1 MSCCNENKNN
11 ADTIMIIGLGEI
23 GGKALEILAR
33 RRGISRIVAA
43 DFNAEYGKQKVNNAM
58 FGASLEG
65 YSPNIVFTP
74 MDLNNIDQTAET
86 LAKYSPVVIFN
97 STSLQS
103 YWVVELLPKEIHKKI
118 QEISYG
124 IWIPMHLTLC
134 YKLMLAVEKSG
145 IDTKVVNGA
154 YPDAV
159 NPAVSK
165 VCQYPVSG
173 MGNGELVIPQIKKI
187 VSEKL
192 DVPLKSIVCLLVQ
205 HHYAEYWIVRE
216 GHTGGGRS
224 CLKITVDGNDVT
236 GKFNIDELWKD
247 VIRVAKRPGKPDGHY
262 IVASS
267 AVQKIMA
274 IYNDTNELSSCIA
287 GPGKFI
293 GGYPGRLSRKG
304 FTMVLPDGLT
314 LEEAIKINQESSVLE
329 GIEEMKDDGTII
341 FTEKSSTLMKQLM
354 GYDCKK
360 IKVQESEQ
368 WAKELGKIFK
378 EFSSKYIK

>member
-1 MSCCNENKNN
+1 
-11 ADTIMIIGLGEI
+11 MIIGLGEI

-33 RRGISRIVAA
+33 RPGMGRIIAA
-43 DFNAEYGKQKVNNAM
+43 DFNVEYGKQKVNNAL
-58 FGASLEG
+58 FGAAMEG
-65 YSPNIVFTP
+65 YYPNIVFTP
-74 MDLNNIDQTAET
+74 IDLNNIDQTAQT
-86 LAKYSPVVIFN
+86 LAKYNPAVIFN

-103 YWVVELLPKEIHKKI
+103 YWMVELLPKEIHKKI

-159 NPAVSK
+159 NPAISK

-173 MGNGELVIPQIKKI
+173 IGNGELVIPQIKKV
-187 VSEKL
+187 VSDKL
-192 DVPLKSIVCLLVQ
+192 GVPMKSVTCLLIQ

-216 GHTGGGRS
+216 GHEGGGRS
-224 CLKITVDGNDVT
+224 YLKILVDGNDVS
-236 GKFNIDELWKD
+236 KEFNIQELWKE
-247 VIRVAKRPGKPDGHY
+247 VIRTAKRPGRPDGHY

-267 AVQKIMA
+267 AVQKMMA

-287 GPGKFI
+287 GPGKLI
-293 GGYPGRLSRKG
+293 GGYPGRIGRNG
-304 FTMVLPDGLT
+304 VTIVLPDGVT
-314 LEEAIKINQESSVLE
+314 MEEAKKINEESSLLE
-329 GIEEMKDDGTII
+329 GIEEMRDDGTII
-341 FTEKSSTLMKQLM
+341 FAEKNSTLMKQLM

-360 IKVQESEQ
+360 LKIQESEE
-368 WAKELGKIFK
+368 WAKELGRLYK
-378 EFSSKYIK
+378 EFSSKYL